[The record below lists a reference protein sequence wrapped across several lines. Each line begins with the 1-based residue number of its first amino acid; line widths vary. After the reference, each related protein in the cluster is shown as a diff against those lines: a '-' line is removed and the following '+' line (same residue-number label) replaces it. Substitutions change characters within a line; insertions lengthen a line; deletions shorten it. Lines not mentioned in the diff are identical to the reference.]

1 MILKIISPSIKYFL
15 PIIIVVSF
23 SHSVYSQDSSRLVK
37 SRKVF
42 VCEMERDTFK
52 TAEEGCRHWAE
63 KHLPGYKYQSH
74 EITDNGA
81 VKCIC
86 TKAGEPDNDQQGKIY
101 GIILCPPLAT
111 EVVDETPFMNKM
123 CECPS
128 PGYIAQNDKC
138 VPLKPKSLPKT
149 GNKN

>member
-1 MILKIISPSIKYFL
+1 MKYLPAFLLMMFISN
-15 PIIIVVSF
+15 F
-23 SHSVYSQDSSRLVK
+23 SSGQDSSRLVK

-42 VCEMERDTFK
+42 VCEMELDTFK
-52 TAEEGCRHWAE
+52 TAEEGCMHWAK
-63 KHLPGYKYQSH
+63 KHLPGYKYQSL

-101 GIILCPPLAT
+101 GIILCPELAA
-111 EVVDETPFMNKM
+111 EVNDDTPFLKKM

-128 PGYIAQNDKC
+128 PGYVAQNDKC
-138 VPLKPKSLPKT
+138 VPLKPKSPAKQT
-149 GNKN
+149 NKNR

>member
-1 MILKIISPSIKYFL
+1 MKTIHHSLKY
-15 PIIIVVSF
+15 IVLFIMPGSLYL
-23 SHSVYSQDSSRLVK
+23 SAYSQDSSRMVK

-52 TAEEGCRHWAE
+52 TAGDGCRHWAE
-63 KHLPGYKYQSH
+63 KHLPGYTYQSL

-123 CECPS
+123 CECPT

-138 VPLKPKSLPKT
+138 VPLKPKTPPKT
-149 GNKN
+149 GNKNK